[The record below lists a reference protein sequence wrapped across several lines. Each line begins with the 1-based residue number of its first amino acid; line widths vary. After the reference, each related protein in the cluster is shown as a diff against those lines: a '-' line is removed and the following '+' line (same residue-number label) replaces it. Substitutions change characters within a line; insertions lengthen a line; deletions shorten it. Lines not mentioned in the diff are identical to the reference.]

1 MLRGDDAQT
10 RGLLWRQ
17 VIFQTKLS
25 QKTGMLLRHI
35 ALENAIND
43 DLFHSTMQTRALAL
57 LVLWFVVKK
66 GTAEAR

>member
-1 MLRGDDAQT
+1 M
-10 RGLLWRQ
+10 
-17 VIFQTKLS
+17 IFQTKLS

-43 DLFHSTMQTRALAL
+43 DLFHSTMQTRALAV
-57 LVLWFVVKK
+57 LVLGFVVKK